1 MTEHS
6 LWLGSMAGRITIS
19 VSRAMAKVGGLTEEG
34 GAFPTILQANVQSVA
49 GKTENLRKR
58 LEEKDV
64 DVCAVTNGR
73 IKDMDETKV
82 PGYNLWSLG
91 RGDVALYVRDDVTSA
106 KLPIQVPAGLE
117 VLWVRLDPRGL
128 PGDVS
133 CMVFCVVYHPHTHTS
148 ALTAPLVTHLV
159 EVVTGIYS
167 REPDT
172 GVIILGVFMD
182 FPEHK
187 LPLDLNLQQVVNK
200 PTQRDTE
207 IIVTNLSHY
216 YKKPKIL
223 RPIGSSPHKTVYW
236 VPK

>member
-1 MTEHS
+1 
-6 LWLGSMAGRITIS
+6 
-19 VSRAMAKVGGLTEEG
+19 MAKVGGLAEGG
-34 GAFPTILQANVQSVA
+34 GAFPTILQANVQSIA
-49 GKTENLRKR
+49 GKTEDLRKR

-73 IKDMDETKV
+73 IKDTDETQA
-82 PGYNLWSLG
+82 PGYSLWAAG
-91 RGDVALYVRDDVTSA
+91 RGDVALYVRDDVTST
-106 KLPIQVPAGLE
+106 KLPIQPPSGVE

-133 CMVFCVVYHPHTHTS
+133 CMVFCVVYHPHPHTS
-148 ALTAPLVTHLV
+148 ALTAPLVSHLL

-172 GVIILGVFMD
+172 GVIILGVFRD

-187 LPLDLNLQQVVNK
+187 LPQDLNLQQVVNK
-200 PTQRDTE
+200 PALRETE
-207 IIVTNLSHY
+207 IIVTNISHY
-216 YKKPKIL
+216 YRKPKIL
-223 RPIGSSPHKTVYW
+223 RPIASSPHKTIYW

>member
-1 MTEHS
+1 
-6 LWLGSMAGRITIS
+6 
-19 VSRAMAKVGGLTEEG
+19 MAKVGGFAEG
-34 GAFPTILQANVQSVA
+34 GVAFPTILQANVQSMS
-49 GKTENLRKR
+49 GKVEDLSKR
-58 LEEKDV
+58 LEEKEV

-73 IKDMDETKV
+73 IKDTDNSKV
-82 PGYNLWSLG
+82 PGYSLWAVG
-91 RGDVALYVRDDVTSA
+91 RGDVALYVRDDITST
-106 KLPIQVPAGLE
+106 KLPIQAPAGLE
-117 VLWVRLDPRGL
+117 VLWVRLDSRGL

-133 CMVFCVVYHPHTHTS
+133 CMVFCVVYHPHAHTS
-148 ALTAPLVTHLV
+148 TLTAPLITHLL

-172 GVIILGVFMD
+172 GIIILGAFRD

-207 IIVTNLSHY
+207 VIVTNLSHY

-223 RPIGSSPHKTVYW
+223 RPIASSPHKTVYW